1 MGRVC
6 FFILLKRK
14 YKKPIL
20 SLNFFQFKI
29 LIIFFSL
36 ALNTIVWACFAWG
49 SIIDSRSITSSKF
62 LEKYRKSLGIFQF
75 FSEDNAKN
83 RITARIILLI
93 TAPNIFIFDVLSYIL
108 NFTQGLYSSFQKHP
122 IVKRR
127 FSDLHFLTGIFL
139 MRKKEGQFNKISYRI
154 SAPYLARNEQG
165 S

>member
-1 MGRVC
+1 MLSFFIFSYPLIFNLFSVFYSNGSRPGKRKNSMGRVC

-93 TAPNIFIFDVLSYIL
+93 TAPNIFIFDFY
-108 NFTQGLYSSFQKHP
+108 Q
-122 IVKRR
+122 
-127 FSDLHFLTGIFL
+127 IF
-139 MRKKEGQFNKISYRI
+139 
-154 SAPYLARNEQG
+154 
-165 S
+165 